1 MHDKARLTAAL
12 AAAVVLTGCSS
23 QNLSNVE
30 HDPWEGFN
38 RGIYAVNDAT
48 DRVLVKPLA
57 RGYKAVLPNFAR
69 RGVSNFFSNLV
80 TPRSSLNNFLQGK
93 PGRGFSDLGRFLM
106 NSTFGVG
113 GLFDVA
119 TSAGLEATDEDF
131 GQTLAVW
138 GVGDGPYVVLPML
151 GPRTLRDTI
160 AMPFD
165 FLADPTYHYDDT
177 SVKDKL
183 RVLQIVNL
191 RARLLAADAFLEES
205 SDPSITLRES
215 YLQNREYEIYDGDP
229 PLDDDF
235 YDEFDDEFFDE
246 EESAGN

>member
-1 MHDKARLTAAL
+1 MRARAQLTAAL
-12 AAAVVLTGCSS
+12 AAVVSLAGCSS

-30 HDPWEGFN
+30 HDPWEGLN
-38 RGIYAVNDAT
+38 RGIYAFNDTT
-48 DRVLVKPLA
+48 DRVLLKPLA
-57 RGYKAVLPNFAR
+57 RGYKAVVPNAAR
-69 RGVSNFFSNLV
+69 RSVGNFFNNLV

-131 GQTLAVW
+131 GQTFAVW
-138 GVGDGPYVVLPML
+138 GVGDGPYVVLPFL
-151 GPRTLRDTI
+151 GPRTLRDTV

-165 FLADPTYHYDDT
+165 FLADPLYHYDET

-183 RVLQIVNL
+183 RVLQIVHI
-191 RARLLAADAFLEES
+191 RARLLAADALLEES
-205 SDPSITLRES
+205 NDPYITLRES

-235 YDEFDDEFFDE
+235 YDEFDDEFFDD
-246 EESAGN
+246 EESQ

>member
-1 MHDKARLTAAL
+1 MRAKAQFAAILSAVLLL
-12 AAAVVLTGCSS
+12 AGCSS
-23 QNLSNVE
+23 QNVSNVE
-30 HDPWEGFN
+30 HDPWEGLN
-38 RGIYAVNDAT
+38 RGIYGVNDAT
-48 DRVLVKPLA
+48 DRVLIKPLA
-57 RGYKAVLPNFAR
+57 RDYRAVVPNFAR
-69 RGVSNFFSNLV
+69 RGVSNFFDNLV

-93 PGRGFSDLGRFLM
+93 PGRGFSDIGRFVM

-138 GVGDGPYVVLPML
+138 GVGAGPYVVLPML

-160 AMPFD
+160 AMPVD
-165 FLADPTYHYDDT
+165 FLADPLYHYDET

-191 RARLLAADAFLEES
+191 RARLLAADALLEES
-205 SDPSITLRES
+205 NDPYITLRES

-229 PLDDDF
+229 PMDDDF

-246 EESAGN
+246 EQAAE

>member
-1 MHDKARLTAAL
+1 MHAKAQLGAAL
-12 AAAVVLTGCSS
+12 AAVAFLAGCSS
-23 QNLSNVE
+23 QNISNVE
-30 HDPWEGFN
+30 HDPLEGFN
-38 RGIYAVNDAT
+38 RGVYAVNDAT

-57 RGYKAVLPNFAR
+57 RGYKAITPRFAR
-69 RGVSNFFSNLV
+69 RSVSNFFDNLV

-93 PGRGFSDLGRFLM
+93 PGRGFSDLGRFAM

-138 GVGDGPYVVLPML
+138 GVAPGPYVVLPML

-160 AMPFD
+160 AMPVD
-165 FLADPTYHYDDT
+165 FLADPTYHYDET

-183 RVLQIVNL
+183 RVLQIINL
-191 RARLLAADAFLEES
+191 RARLLAADALLEES
-205 SDPSITLRES
+205 NDPYITLRES

-246 EESAGN
+246 EEPTD

>member
-1 MHDKARLTAAL
+1 MHVRKPLVAVL
-12 AAAVVLTGCSS
+12 AAAVTLAGCSS
-23 QNLSNVE
+23 QNISNVE
-30 HDPWEGFN
+30 HDPWEGLN
-38 RGIYAVNDAT
+38 RGIYGVNDAT
-48 DRVLVKPLA
+48 DRVLIKPLA
-57 RGYKAVLPNFAR
+57 RGYRKVIPSFAR
-69 RGVSNFFSNLV
+69 RGVSNFFDNLV

-106 NSTFGVG
+106 NSTFGVA

-138 GVGDGPYVVLPML
+138 GVGPGPYVVLPML
-151 GPRTLRDTI
+151 GPRTLRDTV

-165 FLADPTYHYDDT
+165 FLADPLYHYDET

-191 RARLLAADAFLEES
+191 RARLLAADAILEES
-205 SDPSITLRES
+205 NDPYITLRES
-215 YLQNREYEIYDGDP
+215 YLQTREYEIYDGDP

-246 EESAGN
+246 EEPTD

>member
-1 MHDKARLTAAL
+1 MRVNPSLAAVAL
-12 AAAVVLTGCSS
+12 AAFGLVGCAG
-23 QNLSNVE
+23 NVSNVD

-38 RGIYAVNDAT
+38 RGVYGFNDVT
-48 DRVLVKPLA
+48 DRALLKPVA

-69 RGVSNFFSNLV
+69 RGVGNFFDNLV

-106 NSTFGVG
+106 NSTFGIG
-113 GLFDVA
+113 GLVDVA
-119 TSAGLEATDEDF
+119 TPAGLEATDEDF
-131 GQTLAVW
+131 GQTFAVW
-138 GVGDGPYVVLPML
+138 GVGDGPYVVLPFL

-160 AMPFD
+160 ALPFD
-165 FLADPTYHYDDT
+165 FLADPLYHYDEA

-183 RVLQIVNL
+183 RVLEIIDF
-191 RARLLAADAFLEES
+191 RARLLAADALLEES
-205 SDPSITLRES
+205 SDPYITLRES

-229 PLDDDF
+229 PIDDDF

-246 EESAGN
+246 EENP

>member
-1 MHDKARLTAAL
+1 MHARARACAAL
-12 AAAVVLTGCSS
+12 GAVAILAGCSG
-23 QNLSNVE
+23 QNISNVE

-38 RGIYAVNDAT
+38 RGVYAVNDAT

-57 RGYKAVLPNFAR
+57 RGYKAVFPNFAR
-69 RGVSNFFSNLV
+69 RGVSNFFDNLV

-93 PGRGFSDLGRFLM
+93 PGRGFSDLGRFAM
-106 NSTFGVG
+106 NTTFGVG

-138 GVGDGPYVVLPML
+138 GVGAGPYVVLPML
-151 GPRTLRDTI
+151 GPRTLRDTV
-160 AMPFD
+160 AMPVD
-165 FLADPTYHYDDT
+165 FLADPLYHYDET

-183 RVLQIVNL
+183 RVLQIINL
-191 RARLLAADAFLEES
+191 RARLLAADALLEES
-205 SDPSITLRES
+205 NDPYITIRES

-229 PLDDDF
+229 PMDDDY

-246 EESAGN
+246 EESTD